1 MVGESENKSLQSLAD
16 ELDQGVRAVHD
27 WHPSHVA
34 DIELRIL
41 RDGTWHYQGSPI
53 HRPRLVKLFASVM
66 RRDDN
71 DYYLV
76 TPIEKLRIQVDDAPF
91 LAVEIDREG
100 SGESQRLLFRTN
112 VDDVVEAGP
121 QHPIRVVI
129 DPLTEEPSP
138 YILVRDRLEAL
149 ISRPVFYQMAD
160 LALMKTDASSN
171 EFGVWSCGHFF
182 ALGNPT

>member
-1 MVGESENKSLQSLAD
+1 
-16 ELDQGVRAVHD
+16 
-27 WHPSHVA
+27 
-34 DIELRIL
+34 
-41 RDGTWHYQGSPI
+41 
-53 HRPRLVKLFASVM
+53 M

-100 SGESQRLLFRTN
+100 SGESQHLLFRTN

-121 QHPIRVVI
+121 RHPIRVVI
-129 DPLTEEPSP
+129 DSLTGEPSP

-160 LALMKTDASSN
+160 LALMENCLLYTSPSPRD
-171 EFGVWSCGHFF
+171 
-182 ALGNPT
+182 